1 VPAPEL
7 QRRPEVAA
15 IRDLELAA
23 RALVAGLRH
32 GRHTSPLLGAGP
44 EIWGVRPYRQGD
56 DAAQVDWRRSARGD
70 RLYSR
75 ERVDTSQTQALVVV
89 DASRS
94 MAVGHAAGMPTKIE
108 VARIVAAA
116 FVTLLIEQG
125 DTVGL
130 YASSGAAAIWGP
142 PAGGAHH
149 GHVLLEALYGL
160 EATGAVTPSELIA
173 LAVARLRRPSLLVVL
188 SDGWDGAA
196 YVEALR
202 RAAASGH
209 DVAALHLTAAGD
221 RRLPA
226 AGIVELEDAESG
238 DVVTVDTQAM
248 QASYV
253 AAAEAHATTLDREL
267 RGPRLIG
274 AALATDTPLVP
285 QLRRFLTARAEWS

>member
-1 VPAPEL
+1 
-7 QRRPEVAA
+7 
-15 IRDLELAA
+15 
-23 RALVAGLRH
+23 
-32 GRHTSPLLGAGP
+32 
-44 EIWGVRPYRQGD
+44 
-56 DAAQVDWRRSARGD
+56 
-70 RLYSR
+70 
-75 ERVDTSQTQALVVV
+75 
-89 DASRS
+89 
-94 MAVGHAAGMPTKIE
+94 M
-108 VARIVAAA
+108 
-116 FVTLLIEQG
+116 
-125 DTVGL
+125 
-130 YASSGAAAIWGP
+130 
-142 PAGGAHH
+142 
-149 GHVLLEALYGL
+149 
-160 EATGAVTPSELIA
+160 
-173 LAVARLRRPSLLVVL
+173 ARLRRPSLLVVL

-226 AGIVELEDAESG
+226 AGIVELEDAETG